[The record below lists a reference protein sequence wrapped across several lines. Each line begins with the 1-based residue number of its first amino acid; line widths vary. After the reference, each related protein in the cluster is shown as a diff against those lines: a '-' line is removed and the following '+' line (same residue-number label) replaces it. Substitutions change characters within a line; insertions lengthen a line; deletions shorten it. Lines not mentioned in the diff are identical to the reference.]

1 MITNS
6 GFTVLL
12 SSTTCKIFSYF
23 KVNFVINGVD
33 FFLDEVYSKIRH
45 FLVSEILTL
54 GNINLHA
61 LWDFGDEFW
70 NKFKKCAVRIC
81 GDHAESI
88 IEVFVCHMS
97 PKTWQKDSGFFCFEI
112 KIWSE
117 IDVLKIF
124 LLIRGFFVMLK
135 NMVKKNSIW
144 EMFFEEVLSW
154 SKSTR
159 VESTLRFLKN
169 CSLALTGDVII
180 IIKYFVLI

>member
-70 NKFKKCAVRIC
+70 NKFKKFAVRTC

-97 PKTWQKDSGFFCFEI
+97 PKTLQKDSGFFCFEI
-112 KIWSE
+112 KIGSE
-117 IDVLKIF
+117 IDVLKFF
-124 LLIRGFFVMLK
+124 LLIWGF
-135 NMVKKNSIW
+135 
-144 EMFFEEVLSW
+144 LSCWRIW
-154 SKSTR
+154 SKKIQFEKCFSKR
-159 VESTLRFLKN
+159 SYRDQNPPE
-169 CSLALTGDVII
+169 
-180 IIKYFVLI
+180 

>member
-70 NKFKKCAVRIC
+70 NKFKKFAVRTC

-97 PKTWQKDSGFFCFEI
+97 PKTWQKYSGFFCFEI

-124 LLIRGFFVMLK
+124 LLK

-144 EMFFEEVLSW
+144 EMFLEEVLSW

-159 VESTLRFLKN
+159 VESILRFWKI
-169 CSLALTGDVII
+169 AL
-180 IIKYFVLI
+180 